1 MPNHILVFDSRGRGD
16 FTFIKTFYNRAFG
29 IGCFSLL
36 PHKITFGTQQNNMS
50 SILDIDFDYF
60 NLMDNPVQRLAQL
73 LEWADC
79 PVSFV
84 TESHHEVLRWWRS
97 SIKKGHLHEPQY
109 ILHVDEHHDMMDEKT
124 KPNIANFIL
133 HAMRDWSNVR
143 VHWLVEQAID
153 SPEMWL
159 SEDTWA
165 KISKQFTWSSRRPP
179 EWPKPD
185 IVSVCTSPEFVSDK
199 LRGNLLKAI

>member
-1 MPNHILVFDSRGRGD
+1 MVAALLSP
-16 FTFIKTFYNRAFG
+16 
-29 IGCFSLL
+29 GC
-36 PHKITFGTQQNNMS
+36 TQQNNMS

-60 NLMDNPVQRLAQL
+60 NLVDNPVQSLEKL
-73 LEWADC
+73 LSWADC

-84 TESHHEVLRWWRS
+84 AENHHEVLRWWRS
-97 SIKKGHLHEPQY
+97 CLKKGHLRETQY

-124 KPNIANFIL
+124 KPNIANFIF

-159 SEDTWA
+159 FEDTWDML
-165 KISKQFTWSSRRPP
+165 SKRFTWSSHRPP
-179 EWPKPD
+179 KWPKPD
-185 IVSVCTSPEFVSDK
+185 LVSVCTSPEFVSDT
-199 LRGNLLKAI
+199 LRKDLLKVI